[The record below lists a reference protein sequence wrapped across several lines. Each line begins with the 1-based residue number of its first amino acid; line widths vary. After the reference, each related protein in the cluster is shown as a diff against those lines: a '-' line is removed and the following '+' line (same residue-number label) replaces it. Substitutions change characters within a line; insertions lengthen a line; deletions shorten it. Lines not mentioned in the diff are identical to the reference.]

1 MENTFYLMP
10 LAASI
15 CLLTALVQAWILT
28 SVRYFKM
35 TFFRRIFKNYKD
47 LVRSHVDYLIMSA
60 LIMALYLMVQSMSL
74 QVPEP
79 ILWLVF
85 IGALYNP
92 FGFILQAIKPDIA
105 EGGFMKK
112 VGVGIGFMPT
122 TIGVGYVGC
131 LVFMEALEKSF

>member
-1 MENTFYLMP
+1 MENTLYLMP

-15 CLLTALVQAWILT
+15 CLLTSLVQAWILT

-35 TFFRRIFKNYKD
+35 TFFKRIFKNYKD

-60 LIMALYLMVQSMSL
+60 LIMALYLVVREMSL
-74 QVPEP
+74 QVPDL
-79 ILWLVF
+79 ILWLLF

-105 EGGFMKK
+105 EGGLMKK
-112 VGVGIGFMPT
+112 IGVGIGFLPT
-122 TIGVGYVGC
+122 TLGVGYVGC
-131 LVFMEALEKSF
+131 LVFMAALEKSF